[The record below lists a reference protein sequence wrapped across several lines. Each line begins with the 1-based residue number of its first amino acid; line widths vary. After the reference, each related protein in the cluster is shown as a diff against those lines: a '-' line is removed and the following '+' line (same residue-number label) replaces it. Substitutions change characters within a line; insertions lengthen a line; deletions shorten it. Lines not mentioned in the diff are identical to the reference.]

1 MTEFHSQLRDR
12 AREALRQ
19 LAEAEAAGDDYLID
33 IHTGELDSI
42 SRLAD
47 EHDLRVPE
55 IEAFRGSHAA

>member
-1 MTEFHSQLRDR
+1 MTEFHTQLRDR

-19 LAEAEAAGDDYLID
+19 LADAQAADDD
-33 IHTGELDSI
+33 FSFDFHTGELDTI

-55 IEAFRGSHAA
+55 LDAWRRARAA

>member
-12 AREALRQ
+12 ARDALRQ
-19 LAEAEAAGDDYLID
+19 LAEAQAAGDDYSVD

-47 EHDLRVPE
+47 EHDLRLPE
-55 IEAFRGSHAA
+55 VEAFRSSRAA